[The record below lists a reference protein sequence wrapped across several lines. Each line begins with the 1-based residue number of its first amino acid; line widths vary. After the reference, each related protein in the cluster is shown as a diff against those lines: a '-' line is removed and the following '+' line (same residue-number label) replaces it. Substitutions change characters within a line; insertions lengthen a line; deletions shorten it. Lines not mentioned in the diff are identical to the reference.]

1 MCSEATNDLIL
12 NDINNDICGQKAL
25 AFYKFKF
32 EKKSNVCVS
41 TSATFR
47 KARKAAT
54 NRLGLDILGEEGN
67 KS

>member
-1 MCSEATNDLIL
+1 MTYAVRRPWPFTSSSL
-12 NDINNDICGQKAL
+12 GR
-25 AFYKFKF
+25 
-32 EKKSNVCVS
+32 KSNVCVS

-47 KARKAAT
+47 KTRKAAT

>member
-1 MCSEATNDLIL
+1 MRSEGLGLLQVQVWEEIK
-12 NDINNDICGQKAL
+12 C
-25 AFYKFKF
+25 
-32 EKKSNVCVS
+32 VCVS

-47 KARKAAT
+47 KTRKAAT